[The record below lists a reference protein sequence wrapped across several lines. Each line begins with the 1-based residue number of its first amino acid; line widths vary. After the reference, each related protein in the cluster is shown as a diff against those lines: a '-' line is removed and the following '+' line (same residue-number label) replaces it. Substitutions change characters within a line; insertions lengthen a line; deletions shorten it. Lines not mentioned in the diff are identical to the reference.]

1 MTKPLLYRLF
11 GVGKIPAQL
20 SAELR
25 SEVIVLL
32 DEGISGSTTYLDFR
46 APGKYSNWRRVWFTG
61 AIALTQTRLVGLQ
74 YSNPVINVPVTDER
88 LRSMR
93 FSVEDGNTLMVAF
106 DPALFHNDWSGTIEY
121 RFRTS
126 QAESFLEKLVALR
139 AGSASVWK

>member
-1 MTKPLLYRLF
+1 MAKTLLYRLF
-11 GVGKIPAQL
+11 GVGKIPTQL

-46 APGKYSNWRRVWFTG
+46 APGRRSSWQRQWFTG
-61 AIALTQTRLVGLQ
+61 AIALTQTRLVALQ
-74 YSNPVINVPVTDER
+74 YSNFAINVPVTDER
-88 LRSMR
+88 LHRMR
-93 FSVEDGNTLMVAF
+93 FAVEEGTTLLVAF

-126 QAESFLEKLVALR
+126 LAQAFLEKLE
-139 AGSASVWK
+139 SK